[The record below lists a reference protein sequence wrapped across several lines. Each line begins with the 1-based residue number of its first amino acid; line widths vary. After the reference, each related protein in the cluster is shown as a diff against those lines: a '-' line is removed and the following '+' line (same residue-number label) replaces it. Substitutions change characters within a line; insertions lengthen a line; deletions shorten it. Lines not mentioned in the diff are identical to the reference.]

1 MTMNK
6 YHVLPIYFKHAR
18 AGQLAIPDDLT
29 QEDFEL
35 LQMQISSYL
44 EIIETVLL
52 VEHKGQLPG
61 AGLGDSSV
69 PQE

>member
-1 MTMNK
+1 MMNK
-6 YHVLPIYFKHAR
+6 YDVFPLYFKHAR

-35 LQMQISSYL
+35 LQMQISNSL

-52 VEHKGQLPG
+52 VERKVQPSG
-61 AGLGDSSV
+61 AGLGEPSDS
-69 PQE
+69 QE